1 MGEVAAKPCGKLAAA
16 VMRCG
21 AGGMRIKILG
31 CSGGIGAGLRTTSLL
46 VDEDI
51 LVDTGTGIGDLPLA
65 ELRRIR
71 HVFLTHSHLDHT
83 CGLPLLLDTVFDTL
97 QSPIMVRGREET
109 LAAVRKHIF
118 NWVMWPDFAELPN
131 REAPA
136 LQYGILEPGERVT
149 LGDRT
154 LEAVAVIHSV
164 PAVGYIIEADGAVFA
179 FSGDTGPNDSFWQV
193 LNGYAQVNVLVIEC
207 AFPNRN
213 AELAELARHY
223 CPRTLAADLPK
234 LRHTPEIWL
243 THLKPGAEEEIFA
256 EIQAALPER
265 RVQRLRGGEVFEL

>member
-109 LAAVRKHIF
+109 LAAVRKHI
-118 NWVMWPDFAELPN
+118 
-131 REAPA
+131 
-136 LQYGILEPGERVT
+136 
-149 LGDRT
+149 
-154 LEAVAVIHSV
+154 
-164 PAVGYIIEADGAVFA
+164 
-179 FSGDTGPNDSFWQV
+179 
-193 LNGYAQVNVLVIEC
+193 
-207 AFPNRN
+207 
-213 AELAELARHY
+213 
-223 CPRTLAADLPK
+223 
-234 LRHTPEIWL
+234 
-243 THLKPGAEEEIFA
+243 
-256 EIQAALPER
+256 
-265 RVQRLRGGEVFEL
+265 